1 MQGRGRRPEGA
12 KKGMHSSRKGHCHY
26 PPIPITTQSERQS
39 QSGQGSRDIVEEAQ
53 RATGGGPAW
62 AGPQKK
68 VLGANVGQSTYI
80 HIRPAQPNPIQA
92 VPRSF
97 LSTST
102 FPVELELVLELAPHL
117 TESEE

>member
-1 MQGRGRRPEGA
+1 M
-12 KKGMHSSRKGHCHY
+12 
-26 PPIPITTQSERQS
+26 
-39 QSGQGSRDIVEEAQ
+39 EEAL
-53 RATGGGPAW
+53 RATRGVRPW

-68 VLGANVGQSTYI
+68 VLGANVGQSTYL